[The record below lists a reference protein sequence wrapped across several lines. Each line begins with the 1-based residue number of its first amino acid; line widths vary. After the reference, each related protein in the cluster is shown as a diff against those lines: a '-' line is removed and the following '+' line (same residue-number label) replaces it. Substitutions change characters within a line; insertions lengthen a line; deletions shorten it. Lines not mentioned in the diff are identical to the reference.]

1 MQRENCS
8 TRNDSNSPED
18 TRVLT
23 VFSPKHRLHHGS
35 ELKDGAVKPSFENP
49 QRAETVLARV
59 QSTVL
64 GEVIPEREYDRSCY
78 VAAHSERYV
87 AFLENAW
94 AEWTATG
101 KQHDAL
107 PLVWPVRDLAIDREP
122 GFIDGKLG
130 FYAMDAGAPI
140 TAGTWEA
147 VRGSANVAL
156 TAMDH
161 IIDGA
166 HSAFALC
173 RPPGH
178 HAAREYMGGY
188 CYLNNAA
195 IAAERCRSRG
205 AKRVAI
211 LDVDFHHGN
220 GTQNIFYERPDVF
233 FASLHGDPHVSYP
246 YFSGYAHEEGAGAGQ
261 GFTANYPLAKGC
273 TWDTYRQALA
283 DALDRIVAFEPQFL
297 VVSLG
302 VDTFE
307 HDPISHFLLTSEDFV
322 RMGAQIAGAHL
333 PTLFVME
340 GGYMVDEIGIN
351 AVNTLRGF
359 ESSL

>member
-1 MQRENCS
+1 M
-8 TRNDSNSPED
+8 
-18 TRVLT
+18 LT

-49 QRAETVLARV
+49 QRADTVLARV
-59 QSTVL
+59 QNTAL
-64 GEVIPEREYDRSCY
+64 GEVIAEQEYDRACY

-87 AFLENAW
+87 SFLENAW
-94 AEWTATG
+94 SEWTATG
-101 KQHDAL
+101 KTHDAL

-130 FYAMDAGAPI
+130 FYAMDAGSPI
-140 TAGTWEA
+140 TGGTWEA
-147 VRGSANVAL
+147 VRSSANVAL
-156 TAMDH
+156 TGMDRV
-161 IIDGA
+161 IAGA
-166 HSAFALC
+166 DSAFALC

-195 IAAERCRSRG
+195 IAAERCLSRG
-205 AKRVAI
+205 AKRVAV

-220 GTQNIFYERPDVF
+220 GTQNIFYDRPDVF
-233 FASLHGDPHVSYP
+233 FASIHGDPHVSYP
-246 YFSGYAHEEGAGAGQ
+246 YFSGYAHETGSGAGV
-261 GFTANYPLAKGC
+261 GFTANYPLQKGT
-273 TWDTYRQALA
+273 TWDHYSAALQN
-283 DALDRIVAFEPQFL
+283 ALERIVTHQAEFL

-307 HDPISHFLLTSEDFV
+307 DDPISHFRLTSEDFL
-322 RMGAQIAGAHL
+322 RLGAQIASAGIPA
-333 PTLFVME
+333 LFVME

-351 AVNTLRGF
+351 AVNTLQGF
-359 ESSL
+359 ENNR